1 MFHNKYKDIRHGNNF
16 NLSNINHDEAIYFVD
31 RLLAFV
37 KFLIARAVK
46 EEPRDN

>member
-1 MFHNKYKDIRHGNNF
+1 MV
-16 NLSNINHDEAIYFVD
+16 INSILVIHDEALWFVD

-46 EEPRDN
+46 EKSRDN